1 MAPSFSQVD
10 QKAIDTIRILAADI
24 TSKANSGHPG
34 APMGLAPVAHL
45 LWQYVMKFNP
55 KNPEWYNRDRFV
67 LSNGHACA
75 LQYTMLY
82 LYGYDYTLDDLQHFR
97 KLYSKTPGHPE
108 RELPGVEVTTG
119 PLGQG
124 ISNAV
129 GIAIAEKSMAAQF
142 NKPDAKLVDAYTYA
156 ILGDG
161 CLMEGVSHEAM
172 ALAGHLQLGKLIAF
186 YDDNHIT
193 IDGDT
198 NVAFTED
205 VEKRIE
211 AYGWHVTHVE
221 DGNHD
226 LAGIYTAI
234 EEAKKVTDKPSMIR
248 IRTTIGYGS
257 KIEGTHGVHGSPL
270 KSEDI
275 SALKTKWGFD
285 SEQSFIVPKE
295 VSEQAHSKVAEGARL
310 EEEWNARVK
319 EYSSKYSK
327 EGAEFS
333 RRSRNE
339 LPQGWDKVL
348 PVYKPTDDAVA
359 SRKLSQ
365 IVLEKIHDV
374 LPELVSGSADLTGSN
389 LTNWKDAKPF
399 QPPSTQL
406 GDFSGR
412 YFHYG
417 VREHGMVAVLNGID
431 AFGGIIPVGGT
442 FLNFVS
448 YAAGAVRLAA
458 LSGHRI
464 IIVATHDSIGLGEDG
479 PTHQPIETLA
489 HLRAIP
495 NIMVWRPADGNET
508 SAAYKVAIESKNT
521 PSIIALS
528 RQNLPQLE
536 GSTIQKA
543 AKGGYIVNEDV
554 ADPDLIIASTGSEVA
569 IAVDAAKLMAKD
581 GKKVRVV
588 SIPDFFTFDGQSD
601 NYKLSVFPDGVPAM
615 SVEVMSAFGWDKYTH
630 EHFNLDHF
638 GASAPCGDLYKA
650 LDFTPEGI
658 AKRGDA
664 TIRYYKG
671 KNPGSRLHSA
681 FKHLTQRGPGPYH

>member
-1 MAPSFSQVD
+1 MPPSFSELD

-24 TSKANSGHPG
+24 TAKAKSGHPG

-55 KNPEWYNRDRFV
+55 KNPDWYNRDRFV

-129 GIAIAEKSMAAQF
+129 GIAIAEKNMAAQF

-172 ALAGHLQLGKLIAF
+172 ALAGHLQLGNLIAF

-211 AYGWHVTHVE
+211 SYGWHVTHVD
-221 DGNHD
+221 DGNND
-226 LAGIYTAI
+226 LAGIYAAI

-248 IRTTIGYGS
+248 VRTIIGYGS
-257 KIEGTHGVHGSPL
+257 NIEGTHAVHGSPL
-270 KSEDI
+270 KPEDI

-285 SEQSFIVPKE
+285 PEQFFIVPKE
-295 VSEQAHSKVAEGARL
+295 VSEQAHSKIAEGARL
-310 EEEWNARVK
+310 EEQWNAKVK

-327 EGAEFS
+327 EGQEFV

-339 LPQGWDKVL
+339 LPQGWEKAL

-365 IVLEKIHDV
+365 IVLEKIQEV
-374 LPELVSGSADLTGSN
+374 LPELISGSADLTGSN
-389 LTNWKDAKPF
+389 LTNWKGVKAF
-399 QPPSTQL
+399 QPPSTKL
-406 GDFSGR
+406 GDYSGR

-417 VREHGMVAVLNGID
+417 VREHGMVAAMNGID

-458 LSGHRI
+458 LSGHRT

-489 HLRAIP
+489 HFRAIP
-495 NIMVWRPADGNET
+495 NTMVWRPADGNET
-508 SAAYKVAIESKNT
+508 SAAYKVAIESKHT

-536 GSTIQKA
+536 GSTIEKA
-543 AKGGYIVNEDV
+543 ARGGYVLNEDV
-554 ADPDLIIASTGSEVA
+554 TNPDLIIASTGSEVG
-569 IAVDAAKLMAKD
+569 IAVDAAKLLAKD

-588 SIPDFFTFDGQSD
+588 SIPDFYTFDGQSD
-601 NYKLSVFPDGVPAM
+601 SYKLSVFPDGVPAL

-638 GASAPCGDLYKA
+638 GASAPFGDLYNA
-650 LDFTPEGI
+650 LEFTPEGI

-664 TIRYYKG
+664 TIQYYKG